1 MLKYSAARAR
11 GSRDD
16 DIERTSKCSVRRAVR
31 IGRREGA
38 KGEDASSHRRHT
50 RLLRLRLRLRLL
62 EPAAAASIEHN
73 ADGSERAGSVSRA
86 IAELA
91 AIDAARVDGFLA
103 PFGAADGG
111 HEVMGP
117 GGARL
122 EECDRARAAV
132 AS

>member
-1 MLKYSAARAR
+1 M
-11 GSRDD
+11 
-16 DIERTSKCSVRRAVR
+16 RRAVR

-38 KGEDASSHRRHT
+38 KGEEASSHRRHT
-50 RLLRLRLRLRLL
+50 RLLLLRLRLWLLLL

-73 ADGSERAGSVSRA
+73 ADGSERAGGVPRA

-111 HEVMGP
+111 HEVMVP

-122 EECDRARAAV
+122 EECDPRARRLRRSGSGARRLRR
-132 AS
+132 SG